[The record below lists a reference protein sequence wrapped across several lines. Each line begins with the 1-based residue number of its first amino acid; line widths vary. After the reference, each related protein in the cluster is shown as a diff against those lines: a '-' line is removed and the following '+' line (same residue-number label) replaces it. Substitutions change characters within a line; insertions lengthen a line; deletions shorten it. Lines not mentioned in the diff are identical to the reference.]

1 MKIKGMISVL
11 AGKYWRSMAVLALLV
26 LLFEAATD
34 LTGWLEPVLFPGL
47 SRILPEFKR
56 SLPKLLN
63 GMFSSAGLLLPSFLL
78 ALVLGIAGGLLV
90 GSSSLLRSTFIPIF
104 RGVSPIPPTMMIPYA
119 IAILPTFWL
128 SSAFIIF
135 AGAFWP
141 ILMGTIHGVVL
152 LEERYIDNARTLGLG
167 GFRLM
172 RTVVFPGALPHIFAG
187 AGMALV
193 FSFILL
199 TVAELF
205 GAKSGM
211 GHFIQYYADFSDYPK
226 VLAGMLFMSLV
237 IILIMELFDLVQRR
251 CLHWTGKR

>member
-1 MKIKGMISVL
+1 MLSHALK
-11 AGKYWRSMAVLALLV
+11 KYGRSIAVILV
-26 LLFEAATD
+26 LVAAFELVTD
-34 LTGWLEPVLFPGL
+34 VTGWLEPVLFPGL
-47 SRILPEFKR
+47 SRILPELLR
-56 SLPKLLN
+56 CLPKLGQGLI
-63 GMFSSAGLLLPSFLL
+63 SSLGLLLPSYLL

-90 GSSSLLRSTFIPIF
+90 GCSTPLRMTLMPLF
-104 RGVSPIPPTMMIPYA
+104 RGISPIPPTMLIPYA

-141 ILMGTIHGVVL
+141 VLMGTIHGVTL
-152 LEERYIDNARTLGLG
+152 LEERYLDNASTLGLR
-167 GFRLM
+167 GFRLF
-172 RTVVFPGALPHIFAG
+172 RTVVFPGALPMIFNG

-199 TVAELF
+199 TVAEMF

-226 VLAGMLFMSLV
+226 VLAGMIFMSLV
-237 IILIMELFDLVQRR
+237 IVLIMELFDLVQRR
-251 CLHWTGKR
+251 TLFWTGKR

>member
-1 MKIKGMISVL
+1 MISGFIRKYGRSIVL
-11 AGKYWRSMAVLALLV
+11 LAVLV
-26 LLFEAATD
+26 LLFELATD
-34 LTGWLEPVLFPGL
+34 LSGWLEPVLFPGL
-47 SRILPEFKR
+47 SRILPELKR
-56 SLPKLLN
+56 SLPKLALGVVN
-63 GMFSSAGLLLPSFLL
+63 SMGLLLPSYLL
-78 ALVLGIAGGLLV
+78 ALVLGIGGGLLV
-90 GSSSLLRSTFIPIF
+90 GSSATLRATLMPIF
-104 RGVSPIPPTMMIPYA
+104 RGVSPIPPTMLIPYA
-119 IAILPTFWL
+119 IAVLPTFWL

-152 LEERYIDNARTLGLG
+152 LDARYLNNASTLGLR
-167 GFRLM
+167 GFRLL
-172 RTVVFPGALPHIFAG
+172 RKVIFPGALPMIFSG

-199 TVAELF
+199 TVAEMF

-226 VLAGMLFMSLV
+226 VLAGMIFMSLV

-251 CLHWTGKR
+251 ALHWIGKR

>member
-1 MKIKGMISVL
+1 ML
-11 AGKYWRSMAVLALLV
+11 
-26 LLFEAATD
+26 
-34 LTGWLEPVLFPGL
+34 
-47 SRILPEFKR
+47 
-56 SLPKLLN
+56 
-63 GMFSSAGLLLPSFLL
+63 
-78 ALVLGIAGGLLV
+78 
-90 GSSSLLRSTFIPIF
+90 
-104 RGVSPIPPTMMIPYA
+104 IPYA
-119 IAILPTFWL
+119 IAVLPTFWL

-152 LEERYIDNARTLGLG
+152 LEERYLDNARTLGLG
-167 GFRLM
+167 GFRLL
-172 RTVVFPGALPHIFAG
+172 TKVIFPGALPMIFSG

-199 TVAELF
+199 TVAEMF

-251 CLHWTGKR
+251 SLHWTGKR

>member
-1 MKIKGMISVL
+1 MIS
-11 AGKYWRSMAVLALLV
+11 GFIKKYGRSLALLAF
-26 LLFEAATD
+26 LIILFEIATD

-47 SRILPEFKR
+47 LRILPELKR
-56 SLPKLLN
+56 SLPKLLEGLLN
-63 GMFSSAGLLLPSFLL
+63 SMGLLLPSYLL
-78 ALVLGIAGGLLV
+78 ALLLGIGGGLLV
-90 GSSSLLRSTFIPIF
+90 GSSAILRGMFMPIF
-104 RGVSPIPPTMMIPYA
+104 RGISPIPPTMLIPYA

-152 LEERYIDNARTLGLG
+152 LEERYLDNAKTLGLSG
-167 GFRLM
+167 PRLL
-172 RTVVFPGALPHIFAG
+172 RKVIFPGALPMIFSG
-187 AGMALV
+187 AGMAMV

-199 TVAELF
+199 TVAEMF

-226 VLAGMLFMSLV
+226 VLAGMLFMSFV
-237 IILIMELFDLVQRR
+237 IIFIMELFDFIQRR
-251 CLHWTGKR
+251 SLHWTGKR

>member
-1 MKIKGMISVL
+1 MTIIK
-11 AGKYWRSMAVLALLV
+11 KYGGSIALLV
-26 LLFEAATD
+26 LLMALFEIATD

-47 SRILPEFKR
+47 IKILPELKR
-56 SLPKLLN
+56 SFPKLLQGLVN
-63 GMFSSAGLLLPSFLL
+63 SFGLLLPSYAL
-78 ALVLGIAGGLLV
+78 ALVLGIGGGLLV
-90 GSSSLLRSTFIPIF
+90 GFCGRLRTILMPIF
-104 RGVSPIPPTMMIPYA
+104 RGVSPIPPTMLIPYA

-141 ILMGTIHGVVL
+141 ILMGTIHGVTL
-152 LEERYIDNARTLGLG
+152 LEERYLDNASALGLG

-172 RTVVFPGALPHIFAG
+172 RKVIFPGALPMIFSG

-199 TVAELF
+199 TVAEMF
-205 GAKSGM
+205 GAKAGM

-237 IILIMELFDLVQRR
+237 IVLIMELFDLLQRR
-251 CLHWTGKR
+251 LLHWTGKR

>member
-1 MKIKGMISVL
+1 MVYELIKRYRG
-11 AGKYWRSMAVLALLV
+11 AAAVILLLV
-26 LLFEAATD
+26 LLFQAATD
-34 LTGWLEPVLFPGL
+34 WSGWLEPVLFPGL
-47 SRILPEFKR
+47 SKILPAFVK
-56 SLPKLLN
+56 SLPKLVSGFGSSM
-63 GMFSSAGLLLPSFLL
+63 GMLVPSYFL
-78 ALVLGIAGGLLV
+78 ALVLGVGGGLVV
-90 GSSSLLRSTFIPIF
+90 GSSIWLRGVLMPVF
-104 RGVSPIPPTMMIPYA
+104 RGVSPIPPTMLIPYA

-141 ILMGTIHGVVL
+141 ILMGTIHGVVH
-152 LEERYIDNARTLGLG
+152 LEERYLENARTLGLH
-167 GFRLM
+167 GFRLY
-172 RTVVFPGALPHIFAG
+172 RKVVLPGALPMIFSG

-199 TVAELF
+199 TVAEMF

-211 GHFIQYYADFSDYPK
+211 GHFIQYNADFSDYPK

-251 CLHWTGKR
+251 VLHWTGKR